1 MEATEYF
8 VPPGCDF
15 LDAAGET
22 PTDGLAQLFSLE
34 ADAATPEQRSRAA
47 RAAALLFSLAE
58 RALLTAERVEELEKA
73 QHTAVEAW
81 HLFMADGDFHSA
93 AWSARTVIHAL
104 RARSCACGGTGARF
118 AAAAVA
124 LAEEEL
130 RRARLSGDDFGEACF
145 LMSMAELHCDAKNLD
160 EGLRCAEAASAAF
173 LRCGAIPATA
183 AAGRVLVVLVLG
195 ELQVRRYQFHE
206 AEAAAQ
212 QALRLLDASE
222 DAGASACRARAG
234 LLLGV
239 AGRLQQKHAAV
250 IASTKEAIPWAQ
262 ETGDLRLLAALMYLL
277 ASSSH
282 SLGGRF
288 RAAAAAAGEAQRLW
302 EQMELRASGWA
313 QCALSLQ
320 TQALLAET
328 SHDAAKE
335 ALRQHMRTARGP
347 GPRVLLRDAWVQCLK
362 RLDGPGDREKAH
374 AISDKT
380 LATLQSTSELSSAWE
395 ARELELIASIH
406 VKSNSWKKVEE
417 ACKWAE
423 QAKQKL
429 HGSGDKYLEADAIP
443 SIAKCYILLGR
454 PSDAASVLSE
464 RRQLFRELGARSR
477 EAEAMLDLA
486 DALCKEQVSRVDSRA
501 RRFLRDAFQI
511 CQEALNAF
519 SDVGQETGMAKAH
532 LLLADIYMHR
542 QEPSEAEHEARQ
554 AEQLYRRAGESKKVA
569 KAVRKLGFACC
580 EQDRP
585 SAAARCASEAVVF
598 CRKAGD
604 RYATAEMLSWEAQCL
619 GSQRVRLRAAAFA
632 LRH

>member
-1 MEATEYF
+1 MACGMADQRVRG
-8 VPPGCDF
+8 VPARRRVTMALGRG
-15 LDAAGET
+15 LQVQT

-195 ELQVRRYQFHE
+195 ELQDGRKGRGSSRGNRR
-206 AEAAAQ
+206 
-212 QALRLLDASE
+212 S
-222 DAGASACRARAG
+222 
-234 LLLGV
+234 
-239 AGRLQQKHAAV
+239 
-250 IASTKEAIPWAQ
+250 
-262 ETGDLRLLAALMYLL
+262 
-277 ASSSH
+277 
-282 SLGGRF
+282 
-288 RAAAAAAGEAQRLW
+288 AAAGSLDVFVGLQQPQLGRPLPRCGRSRGRSAAAVGADGIVVGSGEV

-328 SHDAAKE
+328 SHDAAKDEKTRALRRSAFFWSMFLAPKRGFLSLQSVLNAGSTVVAKE

-380 LATLQSTSELSSAWE
+380 LATLQ
-395 ARELELIASIH
+395 IASIH

-464 RRQLFRELGARSR
+464 RRQLFRELGARRSGKPGDR
-477 EAEAMLDLA
+477 LGLEKTKRSSSDRTGPRNRRIFQGTIVSIGNMGLDLEPLA
-486 DALCKEQVSRVDSRA
+486 VPCAYLT
-501 RRFLRDAFQI
+501 L
-511 CQEALNAF
+511 
-519 SDVGQETGMAKAH
+519 TG
-532 LLLADIYMHR
+532 
-542 QEPSEAEHEARQ
+542 
-554 AEQLYRRAGESKKVA
+554 
-569 KAVRKLGFACC
+569 
-580 EQDRP
+580 
-585 SAAARCASEAVVF
+585 
-598 CRKAGD
+598 
-604 RYATAEMLSWEAQCL
+604 
-619 GSQRVRLRAAAFA
+619 
-632 LRH
+632 